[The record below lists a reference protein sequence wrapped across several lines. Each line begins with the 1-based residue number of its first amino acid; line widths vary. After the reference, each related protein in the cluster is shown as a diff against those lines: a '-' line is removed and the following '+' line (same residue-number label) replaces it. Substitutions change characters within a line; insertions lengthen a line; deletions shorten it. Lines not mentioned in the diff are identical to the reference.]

1 MIKYLLLAAGIV
13 PSALAQI
20 FLKFASNYQLKTPMW
35 LLFIFFSLSSY
46 GLSFV
51 LYTIVF
57 KYFPVSVASP
67 VMTVSVMLIVFIFG
81 WFIGE
86 AVSPRQLLG
95 VACGVA
101 SIILIIFK

>member
-1 MIKYLLLAAGIV
+1 LIKYILLIAGII
-13 PSALAQI
+13 PSAAAQV
-20 FLKFASNYQLKTPMW
+20 FLKFASNYELKSPMW
-35 LLFIFFSLSSY
+35 ALFIFISLCSY
-46 GLSFV
+46 GMSFV
-51 LYTIVF
+51 LYTIIF

-81 WFIGE
+81 WIIGE
-86 AVSPRQLLG
+86 TVSPRQLIG